1 MWLSVPPDLK
11 SNSMSETETNLDDL
25 IRDATPEEVADLATP
40 ADTVA
45 RKINKAEPAKVDAGE
60 PKKRLSTAKWGPSPS
75 VPDQFSKLPST
86 VRRRK
91 VETLMTDVANE
102 AQLQHWNSLQQRAL
116 DPSPTIVLSQ
126 VERQFYE
133 GKWLILATV
142 TTLEYQQI

>member
-1 MWLSVPPDLK
+1 
-11 SNSMSETETNLDDL
+11 MSETETNFDDL

-45 RKINKAEPAKVDAGE
+45 RKPEEVAPEEVAAAQ
-60 PKKRLSTAKWGPSPS
+60 KKRPSTAQWGPAPS
-75 VPDQFSKLPST
+75 VPDQFSKLPDT
-86 VRRRK
+86 VRRSK
-91 VETLMTDVANE
+91 IETLMTDVTDE
-102 AQLQHWNSLQQRAL
+102 AQLKHWNSLQQRSL
-116 DPSPTIVLSQ
+116 DASPTVMLSQ

>member
-1 MWLSVPPDLK
+1 MLLSALPDLK
-11 SNSMSETETNLDDL
+11 SNNMSETETNLDDL

-45 RKINKAEPAKVDAGE
+45 RKPEKAAPEEAAVEA
-60 PKKRLSTAKWGPSPS
+60 PKKRPSTAQWGPAPS
-75 VPDQFSKLPST
+75 VPEQFSKLPDT
-86 VRRRK
+86 VRRSK
-91 VETLMTDVANE
+91 IETLMTDVTDE
-102 AQLQHWNSLQQRAL
+102 AQLKHWNSLQQRSL
-116 DPSPTIVLSQ
+116 DSSPTVMLSQ